1 MAARNYLPSRLTSA
15 WDGESPL
22 QRSLSYLVV
31 SVSILFVVFP
41 LFWMVSTALKPGPET
56 TLFPPTF
63 IPQNPT
69 LEPFFVA
76 IGTGPWI
83 QWFINTGIVAGG
95 ATILILVLTVP
106 AAYAVSRRD
115 FFGIKGVYVGVLST
129 MMIPT
134 QVILLPLFVMFAR
147 RGMVDSY
154 ISLIVCYV
162 MLWAGFAFFLLHGF
176 FKTLPSNIE
185 EAAGISGI
193 SDWKIMLRII
203 LPLAKPGISTTG
215 IFVFVFAW
223 NEFLYAL
230 VFMQDES
237 VYTISV
243 GLQVFT
249 ENYGHIVVNQMLA
262 MSILASLPVLVLF
275 LIVQEQFV
283 QGITTG
289 YEA

>member
-1 MAARNYLPSRLTSA
+1 MDASHLLPTRLTSA
-15 WDGESPL
+15 WEGESHL
-22 QRSLSYLVV
+22 KKALSYLVV

-56 TLFPPTF
+56 TLFPPTL
-63 IPQNPT
+63 IPQSPT

-76 IGTGPWI
+76 LSTGPWLK
-83 QWFINTGIVAGG
+83 WFINTGIVAAG

-115 FFGIKGVYVGVLST
+115 FFGIKGVYIGVLST

-147 RGMVDSY
+147 RGMIDSY
-154 ISLIVCYV
+154 ISLIICYV

-185 EAAGISGI
+185 EAAKISGI

>member
-1 MAARNYLPSRLTSA
+1 MAESSRLS
-15 WDGESPL
+15 
-22 QRSLSYLVV
+22 RRLSSVGGGDSHVKKALAYLVV
-31 SVSILFVVFP
+31 SVSVLFVVFP
-41 LFWMVSTALKPGPET
+41 LFWMVSTALKPQPET
-56 TLFPPTF
+56 TLFPPTL
-63 IPQNPT
+63 IPQSPT
-69 LEPFFVA
+69 LEPFLVA
-76 IGTGPWI
+76 IGTGPWLK
-83 QWFINTGIVAGG
+83 WFINTGIVAGG
-95 ATILILVLTVP
+95 ATILILALTVP
-106 AAYAVSRRD
+106 AAYAVARRD
-115 FFGIKGVYVGVLST
+115 FFGIKGIYVGVLST

-134 QVILLPLFVMFAR
+134 QVILLPLFVMFAK
-147 RGMVDSY
+147 RGLVDSY
-154 ISLIVCYV
+154 ITLIICYV

-185 EAAGISGI
+185 EAAKISGI

-262 MSILASLPVLVLF
+262 MSILASLPVLILF
-275 LIVQEQFV
+275 LIIQEQFV

>member
-1 MAARNYLPSRLTSA
+1 MNTRNLLPGRLASR
-15 WDGESPL
+15 WDEESHP
-22 QRSLSYLVV
+22 RRAIAYLVV
-31 SVSILFVVFP
+31 FASVLFVVFP
-41 LFWMVSTALKPGPET
+41 LFWMVSTSLKPGPET
-56 TLFPPTF
+56 TLFPPTL

-76 IGTGPWI
+76 LGTGPWLR
-83 QWFINTGIVAGG
+83 WFINTGIVAAG

-115 FFGIKGVYVGVLST
+115 FFGIKSVYVGVLST

-147 RGMVDSY
+147 RGLIDSY
-154 ISLIVCYV
+154 ISLIICYV

-185 EAAGISGI
+185 EAAKISGI

-230 VFMQDES
+230 VFMQEES

-262 MSILASLPVLVLF
+262 MSLMASLPVLVLF